1 MYRTFTQ
8 VKALQMSELSIKV
21 KIAGRQFPLTIQR
34 EEEEAVRLAAK
45 RVDEQFRFFQDNY
58 AVKDRSDLL
67 AMTALQMATL
77 AMKAQPEEENES
89 KWQPELEAIRDT
101 LKDALS

>member
-1 MYRTFTQ
+1 
-8 VKALQMSELSIKV
+8 MSELSIKV
-21 KIAGRQFPLTIQR
+21 KIAGRHFPLTIKR
-34 EEEEAVRLAAK
+34 EEEEAVRAAAK

-58 AVKDRSDLL
+58 AVKDRADLL

-77 AMKAQPEEENES
+77 AMKGES
-89 KWQPELEAIRDT
+89 DEQSQELQPELEAIRDT